1 MLKQLKGVGEKTLE
15 HFHEAQIFTLY
26 DLIHTYPRKYR
37 HYVLSDPLNAAH
49 QRGYFDATVLARPSV
64 YQVRRQL
71 KRISV
76 PIRVG
81 MKEHR
86 LMFFNQTHWLRH
98 LHPGVAIVFEGNYDS
113 NTKAVQAQTL
123 MLKKNFPAGIVAEY
137 GVPGIS
143 DHKLHLFIRQA
154 MRVGGIYAED
164 PLPDWL
170 LKKRDLIPYQ
180 TFIRRVHEPQ
190 TNTDIEAVWQRLSYE
205 ELLRKQLRALLVKN
219 TLQKDK
225 PRLSLIKETHLTPFI
240 KQLPYTLTNAQKSL
254 LIDLIDRLNEPK
266 SLYHLV
272 QGDTG
277 SGKTVIAFLLAYGA
291 LLRGEQAALL
301 APTETLAMQHHRLAL
316 TLFKP
321 LGIEPVLVLG
331 ATDQQT
337 KKTVMHSMAN
347 ETTLFIGT
355 HALFSKQTRYQNL
368 GFVVVDEQ
376 HRFGVNQRLSMAQK
390 GEKVD
395 VLYLSA
401 TPIPRTLALTIY
413 GDMDVVTLREKPQH
427 RQPIKTTLYPI
438 KKAKALDDLI
448 DQALSHKEQ
457 IYLIAPRI
465 EDDDKLLSIHRI
477 AAYYQKRFKQARI
490 GVLHGQRSRDEKEAT
505 LTRFANHELDVL
517 IATSVVEVGIDV
529 KQATLMFIFHGER
542 FGLAQLHQLRGRLA
556 RGTLPGTCV
565 ILYQGPSHVKERLSI
580 LEHTDDGFILSEKD
594 LEQRGFGDLLGEAQS
609 GAMRYRYSDEI
620 DLIAQLEAIKEDALT
635 MLANPHEHQ
644 RSIQAL
650 LALDEE
656 S

>member
-15 HFHEAQIFTLY
+15 HFHEAHIFTLY
-26 DLIHTYPRKYR
+26 DLIHTYPKKYR
-37 HYVLSDPLNAAH
+37 HYVLSDPSKDAN
-49 QRGYFDATVLARPSV
+49 QRGYFEAIVLARPSV

-76 PIRVG
+76 LIRVG
-81 MKEHR
+81 TKEHR

-98 LHPGVAIVFEGNYDS
+98 LQPGVSIVFEGVYDP
-113 NTKAVQAQTL
+113 NTKALQAQTL

-137 GVPGIS
+137 GVQGVS
-143 DHKLHLFIRQA
+143 DHKLHKFIQQA

-164 PLPDWL
+164 PLPEWV
-170 LKKRDLIPYQ
+170 LKKRDLMPYQ

-190 TNTDIEAVWQRLSYE
+190 TDDDIDAVWQRLSYE
-205 ELLRKQLRALLVKN
+205 ELLRKQVRALLVKEA
-219 TLQKDK
+219 LQKDK
-225 PRLSLIKETHLTPFI
+225 PRTHFMKEAHLTPLI
-240 KQLPYTLTNAQKSL
+240 KSLPYTLTNAQKSV

-266 SLYHLV
+266 SLYHLL

-277 SGKTVIAFLLAYGA
+277 SGKTIIAFLCAYGA
-291 LLRGEQAALL
+291 LLRGEQVALL
-301 APTETLAMQHHRLAL
+301 APTETLALQHHRLAL
-316 TLFKP
+316 SLFKP
-321 LGIEPVLVLG
+321 LGIDPVLVLG
-331 ATDQQT
+331 SVDAQT
-337 KKTVMHSMAN
+337 KQAVMHAMQQ

-355 HALFSKQTRYQNL
+355 HALFSKKTRYQNL
-368 GFVVVDEQ
+368 GLIVVDEQ
-376 HRFGVNQRLSMAQK
+376 HRFGVNQRLAMAQK
-390 GEKVD
+390 GEHVD

-401 TPIPRTLALTIY
+401 TPIPRTLALTLY
-413 GDMDVVTLREKPQH
+413 GEMDVVTLREKPAH
-427 RQPIKTTLYPI
+427 RHPIKTQLYPI

-448 DQALSHKEQ
+448 EQALAQKEQ

-477 AAYYQKRFKQARI
+477 AAYYQTRFKEARF
-490 GVLHGQRSRDEKEAT
+490 GLLHGQRSREEKEAT
-505 LTRFANHELDVL
+505 LSRFANHELDIL

-556 RGTLPGTCV
+556 RGTLPGTCF
-565 ILYQGPSHVKERLSI
+565 ILYKGPTGVKERLSI
-580 LEHTDDGFILSEKD
+580 LEHTDDGFLLSEKD

-609 GAMRYRYSDEI
+609 GVMRYRYSDEL
-620 DLIAQLEAIKEDALT
+620 DLIAQLEAIKADALAI
-635 MLANPHEHQ
+635 LAQPHDHQ